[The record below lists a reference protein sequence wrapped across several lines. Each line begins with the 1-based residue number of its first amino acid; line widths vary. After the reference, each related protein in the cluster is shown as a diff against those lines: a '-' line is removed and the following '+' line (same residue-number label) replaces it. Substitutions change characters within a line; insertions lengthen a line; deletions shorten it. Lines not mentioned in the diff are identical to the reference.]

1 MLYEHNKDNL
11 ERALEQMRTYEPPLG
26 LWDQISAGMEEAGQ
40 DQQVLNEA
48 VDRLPSYT
56 PPVGVWNRLTRVLDQ
71 DTNRQ
76 KLQVVRRRQFM
87 AWAAVV
93 ALLISATAWLWYEPG
108 PKVSLQYAQETV
120 KEFSAA
126 QDWNLDEPTFAKM
139 EDLLSGVNDPE
150 INQLRLEYEEL
161 STAHQDVEAMLVSY
175 GQDPQLIRQM
185 ADIERERT
193 DIYRQIIEQI

>member
-1 MLYEHNKDNL
+1 MLHEHNKDKL
-11 ERALEQMRTYEPPLG
+11 KEALQQMRSFSPPDG
-26 LWDQISAGMEEAGQ
+26 LWEKISAGMEESSE

-48 VDRLPSYT
+48 VDRLPGYT
-56 PPVGVWNRLTRVLDQ
+56 PPVSVWNRLTRVLDQ
-71 DTNRQ
+71 DADQR
-76 KLQVVRRRQFM
+76 KLRVLRRRQVL

-120 KEFSAA
+120 QEFKAA
-126 QDWNLDEPTFAKM
+126 QDWNADEPTFAKL
-139 EDLLSGVNDPE
+139 EEVLAEVNDPT
-150 INQLRLEYEEL
+150 INKLRLEYEEL

-185 ADIERERT
+185 AEIERERT

>member
-1 MLYEHNKDNL
+1 MLYEHNKDKL
-11 ERALEQMRTYEPPLG
+11 QEALQQMRSFSPPDG
-26 LWDQISAGMEEAGQ
+26 LWDKISAGMEEPDE
-40 DQQVLNEA
+40 DQQALNEA
-48 VDRLPSYT
+48 VDRLPAYT
-56 PPVGVWNRLTRVLDQ
+56 PPVSVWNRLTRVLDQ
-71 DTNRQ
+71 DADRR
-76 KLQVVRRRQFM
+76 KLRVVRRRQMM

-120 KEFSAA
+120 QEFSAT
-126 QDWNLDEPTFAKM
+126 QDWNLDEPTFAKL
-139 EDLLSGVNDPE
+139 EEVLAGVNDPA
-150 INQLRLEYEEL
+150 INKLRLEYEEL